1 MEKRESIR
9 HNLNTSIV
17 CSYLSA
23 VRFSETFQGR
33 MKNCCCNGI
42 YAELQAQLKTGTILV
57 VRTTG
62 RSFGYS
68 KEDGFRSVALAEVK
82 WSQRKPVQGDV
93 CYGTG
98 LKYLVL

>member
-9 HNLNTSIV
+9 HDINTSIV
-17 CSYLSA
+17 CSYVSA

-33 MKNCCCNGI
+33 MKNCCNNGM
-42 YAELQAQLKTGTILV
+42 YAELRAHFKTGTILV

-68 KEDGFRSVALAEVK
+68 KEDGFRSLALAEVK
-82 WSQRKPVQGDV
+82 WSQRRPVQGEV

-98 LKYLVL
+98 LKYLMV